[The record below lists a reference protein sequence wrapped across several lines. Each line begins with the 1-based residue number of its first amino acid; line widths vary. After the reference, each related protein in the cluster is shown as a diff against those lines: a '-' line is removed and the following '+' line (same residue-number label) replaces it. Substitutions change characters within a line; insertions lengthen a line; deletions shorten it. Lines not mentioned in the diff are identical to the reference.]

1 MSIVLVHQNGRCDVT
16 WKPSIHGNMWFCFSL
31 LVYFSRLN
39 IVLCKFLLTAKKL
52 LCHHLNVWP
61 PLFPSFF
68 TNINQWNTKF
78 YSTFFFIMPMHHL
91 QNNRAHT
98 LSAACTFTK
107 ITKIKKL
114 IYYTYR
120 YVLLFFNMST
130 TIAVSNFGPGIFA
143 YKLTYFVFLVPLLL

>member
-1 MSIVLVHQNGRCDVT
+1 MAAVTSRENHLFMITCGSVLVSL
-16 WKPSIHGNMWFCFSL
+16 SIFPVSTLSSVSSYLQRRSYCAIIWMSDL
-31 LVYFSRLN
+31 
-39 IVLCKFLLTAKKL
+39 
-52 LCHHLNVWP
+52 

-78 YSTFFFIMPMHHL
+78 YSTFFFIMPMYHL

-107 ITKIKKL
+107 ITKIEKL

-120 YVLLFFNMST
+120 YVLLFFNMSR
-130 TIAVSNFGPGIFA
+130 TIAVFNFGPGIFT